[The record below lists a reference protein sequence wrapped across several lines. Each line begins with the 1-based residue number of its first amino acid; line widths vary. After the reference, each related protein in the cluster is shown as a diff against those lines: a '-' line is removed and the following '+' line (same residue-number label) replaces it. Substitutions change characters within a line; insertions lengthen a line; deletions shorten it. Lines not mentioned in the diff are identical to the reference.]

1 MKSKF
6 DAFVDFFVEYWLMI
20 LGVVFI
26 VIAAIGIS
34 TNMSAIN
41 SLNKKA
47 NNNKEK
53 LVELKRELKREL
65 KETNKKD
72 ANNVSKKV
80 KTDGINATS
89 IGNKLVAAQK
99 DIVSVYLKRGQLSK
113 EDRDKLSNATAVMT
127 ENTGVTPSAS
137 DMWLRN
143 TKWNLKLN
151 TVVTYSDTTMPVLF
165 TMTNQNGDMMGLV
178 TARYD
183 STANQITNITVQYT
197 SAGTKDFQNITTNN

>member
-53 LVELKRELKREL
+53 LVELKRELK
-65 KETNKKD
+65 ETNKKD

-89 IGNKLVAAQK
+89 IGNKLVSAQK

-113 EDRDKLSNATAVMT
+113 DDRDKLSDATAVMT

-151 TVVTYSDTTMPVLF
+151 TVVTYSDTSMPVLF

>member
-53 LVELKRELKREL
+53 LVELKRELK
-65 KETNKKD
+65 ETNKKD

-89 IGNKLVAAQK
+89 IGNKLVSAQK

-113 EDRDKLSNATAVMT
+113 DDRDKLSDATAVMT

-183 STANQITNITVQYT
+183 STVNQITNITVQYT

>member
-20 LGVVFI
+20 LGVVFM

-34 TNMSAIN
+34 TNVSAIN
-41 SLNKKA
+41 SSNKKA

-53 LVELKRELKREL
+53 LVELKREL

-89 IGNKLVAAQK
+89 IGNKLVSAQK

-143 TKWNLKLN
+143 TNWNLKLN
-151 TVVTYSDTTMPVLF
+151 TVVTYSDTSMPVLF

-183 STANQITNITVQYT
+183 STANQITNISVQYT

>member
-26 VIAAIGIS
+26 VIAAIAIS

-53 LVELKRELKREL
+53 LVELKREL

>member
-26 VIAAIGIS
+26 VIAAIVIS

-53 LVELKRELKREL
+53 LVELKRELK
-65 KETNKKD
+65 ETNKKD

-80 KTDGINATS
+80 KTNGINATS
-89 IGNKLVAAQK
+89 IGNKLVSAQK
-99 DIVSVYLKRGQLSK
+99 DIVSVYLKRGQLTK
-113 EDRDKLSNATAVMT
+113 DDRDKLSNATAVMT

-151 TVVTYSDTTMPVLF
+151 TVVTYSDTSMPVLF

-197 SAGTKDFQNITTNN
+197 NAGTKDFQNITENN

>member
-20 LGVVFI
+20 LGVVFM

-34 TNMSAIN
+34 TNVSAIN
-41 SLNKKA
+41 SSNKKA

-53 LVELKRELKREL
+53 LVELKREL

-89 IGNKLVAAQK
+89 IGNKLVSAQK

-143 TKWNLKLN
+143 TNWNLKLN
-151 TVVTYSDTTMPVLF
+151 TVVTYSDTSMPVLF
-165 TMTNQNGDMMGLV
+165 TMTNQKGDMMGLV

-183 STANQITNITVQYT
+183 STANQITNISVQYT

>member
-53 LVELKRELKREL
+53 LVELKREL

>member
-6 DAFVDFFVEYWLMI
+6 DTFVDFFVEYWLMI

-26 VIAAIGIS
+26 VIAAIAIS

-53 LVELKRELKREL
+53 LVELKREL

>member
-6 DAFVDFFVEYWLMI
+6 DAFIDFFVEYWLMI

-26 VIAAIGIS
+26 VIAAIAIS

-53 LVELKRELKREL
+53 LVELKREL

>member
-53 LVELKRELKREL
+53 LVELKRELK
-65 KETNKKD
+65 ETNKKD

-89 IGNKLVAAQK
+89 IGNKLVSAQK

-113 EDRDKLSNATAVMT
+113 DDRDKLSDATAVMT